1 MSRRGLAFSLAAI
14 AFLLIAA
21 SPVTRAQNKQPQT
34 PNDKDRKIK
43 REDDRVFQEW
53 PKRDVFLIITPDEQ
67 RAFDKLKTNEER
79 EHFIDEFWKRRDPT
93 PDTDENEYK
102 DEFYERIAYAN
113 EHFSSGKPGWL
124 TDRGRIYVKWG
135 KPDEIESHPA
145 GGQYQRM
152 AYEGPG
158 STSVYPFERW
168 FYRYLPGVGSGIEI
182 EFVDPTS
189 SGEYRIA
196 RNPFEKEAGPYSG
209 TRDGVN
215 GFGNPNSARHQDGPF
230 EVVDLLN
237 NLDSPPPIPS
247 IPGKDGS
254 THSPVIEDVLSFEIK
269 PYYFFQ
275 SEGNVVTAFAIQT
288 DNRDLVF
295 RDSGGLQ
302 TATLNVFGRVLTVT
316 SRKLGAFEDTL
327 TTTATTEEVAE
338 AKESKSVYEKAV
350 VLAPGKYRL
359 DVLVRD
365 VSSGLAGFQ
374 QFAFTVPKPE
384 TTALQISSIV
394 LAAKL
399 ESVKGQIGGHQFTIG
414 RNKVV
419 PNISGVYRRGAPVG
433 VYLQV
438 YNAGIDQ
445 TTLRPSVDVDYLLL
459 KDGKEI
465 SKQTEDWVGM
475 SEAGARLT
483 LGRLLDTNSL
493 AAGEYE
499 IQIRIRDHVTG
510 QTLSP
515 TTRFTVVP

>member
-1 MSRRGLAFSLAAI
+1 MSRRRPAFSITALVV
-14 AFLLIAA
+14 LLI
-21 SPVTRAQNKQPQT
+21 SLSGPTQAQRMRPQT
-34 PNDKDRKIK
+34 PEDKLRTIK
-43 REDDRVFQEW
+43 AEPSKVFKEW
-53 PKRDVFLIITPDEQ
+53 IKEVEPIITQAE
-67 RAFDKLKTNEER
+67 REAYLKLKSDAER
-79 EHFIDEFWKRRDPT
+79 ENFIGIFWGRRDPT
-93 PDTDENEYK
+93 PDTEENEYK
-102 DEFYERIAYAN
+102 DEYYERIAYAN
-113 EHFSSGKPGWL
+113 EHFSSGKAGWL
-124 TDRGRIYVKWG
+124 TDRGGIYVKWG

-145 GGQYQRM
+145 GGQYQRL

-182 EFVDPTS
+182 EFVDPTG

-209 TRDGVN
+209 TQARAFGI
-215 GFGNPNSARHQDGPF
+215 GNPDSPRHQDGPF
-230 EVVDLLN
+230 EVMDLLKS
-237 NLDSPPPIPS
+237 LEMPPPIS
-247 IPGKDGS
+247 AAPGKDGN
-254 THSPVIEDVLSFEIK
+254 THSPVIEDVLNFEVK

-275 SEGNVVTAFAIQT
+275 SDGNVITAFTIQT

-316 SRKLGAFEDTL
+316 NRKLGAFEDTL
-327 TTTATTEEVAE
+327 TTTATKDEVAE
-338 AKESKSVYEKAV
+338 AKERKSVYEKAV
-350 VLAPGKYRL
+350 LLAPGKYRL

-365 VSSGLAGFQ
+365 VSSGLAGSQ

-384 TTALQISSIV
+384 TNELQISSIV
-394 LAAKL
+394 LAARL
-399 ESVKGQIGGHQFTIG
+399 ESLKDQIGGHQFTIG

-419 PNISGVYRRGAPVG
+419 PNISGVFRRGAPVG

-459 KDGKEI
+459 KAGKEI
-465 SKQTEDWVGM
+465 SRQTEDWVGM

-515 TTRFTVVP
+515 STKFTVVP